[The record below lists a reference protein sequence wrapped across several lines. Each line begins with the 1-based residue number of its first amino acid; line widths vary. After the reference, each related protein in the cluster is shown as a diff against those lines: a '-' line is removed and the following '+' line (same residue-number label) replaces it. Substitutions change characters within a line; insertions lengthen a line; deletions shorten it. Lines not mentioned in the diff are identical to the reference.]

1 MQGIEHEAR
10 PPSSAIES
18 TRVSAEEQPV
28 WKRSHLIWFLIALS
42 LVPGVVAASF
52 RPEWVGLPAG
62 VRMTAYIV
70 SGILIVAACGVVLQD
85 DPAAPSAREGRAPTS
100 DGP

>member
-18 TRVSAEEQPV
+18 TLVSAEAQPV
-28 WKRSHLIWFLIALS
+28 WKRSHLIWFLVALS
-42 LVPGVVAASF
+42 MVPGVVAAAF

-70 SGILIVAACGVVLQD
+70 SGILIVAACGLMLRD
-85 DPAAPSAREGRAPTS
+85 DPATPSARESRTTTS

>member
-10 PPSSAIES
+10 PSGGALDPRQGPAVE
-18 TRVSAEEQPV
+18 RPV
-28 WKRSHLIWFLIALS
+28 WKRSHVVWFLIALS
-42 LVPGVVAASF
+42 LVPGVVAAAF
-52 RPEWVGLPAG
+52 RPEWHGLPPG

-70 SGILIVAACGVVLQD
+70 SGILIVAAFALMLRE
-85 DPAAPSAREGRAPTS
+85 DPAVPDGRDGRAGPG